1 MNRLFI
7 LMIFLMSCVSLATN
21 GSPVI
26 TPKDGTSAGIGLSGV
41 ISPSGAFPL
50 APVIYF
56 RYGLSENTDIGFS
69 GFPILGIFNTDVKF
83 RNSNFTALIFG
94 TGVSYTQIDNDWI
107 FFILPN
113 FGLGFGNEKFY
124 ISPRFIYALATSRDT
139 LIPSSIL
146 QTSFGL
152 TLGKSVKFNPEM
164 GFYIPLDRGD
174 IAFYFNFGVFY
185 MPKK

>member
-26 TPKDGTSAGIGLSGV
+26 TPKDETSAGIGLSGV

-50 APVIYF
+50 APVIYV

-69 GFPILGIFNTDVKF
+69 GFPIFGIFNTDVKF

-94 TGVSYTQIDNDWI
+94 NGVSYTQIDNDWI

-113 FGLGFGNEKFY
+113 FGSSFGNEEFY
-124 ISPRFIYALATSRDT
+124 ISYRFIYPFATSDT
-139 LIPSSIL
+139 LILSSIL
-146 QTSFGL
+146 QISYGL

-164 GFYIPLDRGD
+164 GFYIPLDRKD
-174 IAFYFNFGVFY
+174 IAFYFNF
-185 MPKK
+185 KE